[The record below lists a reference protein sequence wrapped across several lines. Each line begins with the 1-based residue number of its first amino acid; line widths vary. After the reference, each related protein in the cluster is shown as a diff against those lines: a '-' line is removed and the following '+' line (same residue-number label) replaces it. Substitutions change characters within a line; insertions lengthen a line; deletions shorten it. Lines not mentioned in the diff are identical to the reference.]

1 MGCAASSAVRDMQD
15 STVCHVPEAF
25 PTPRQVLP
33 PDQRTH
39 ELYVR
44 ELNAYLTLVAKHP
57 QAFQNKVERRL
68 YDRLGICSWGKP
80 EWQREPKP
88 ADDAEW
94 VSIGM

>member
-1 MGCAASSAVRDMQD
+1 MKD

-33 PDQRTH
+33 PDHRTH

-57 QAFQNKVERRL
+57 QAFQNKVEMRL
-68 YDRLGICSWGKP
+68 RDRLGACSVGKQ
-80 EWQREPKP
+80 EWQQEP
-88 ADDAEW
+88 ATSHDVEW
-94 VSIGM
+94 VSVGI